1 MALHA
6 RVALKPHLD
15 RLYEAAA
22 EIIVSKHSDL
32 NFQLL
37 RTQPWLLDMRG
48 EPGA

>member
-37 RTQPWLLDMRG
+37 RTQRKRCPEALYL
-48 EPGA
+48 A